1 MKLYIWLCHSLKSI
15 SFWGA
20 QTIVAF
26 LQCEGRTIEGHVVY
40 INFYGPVASIVI
52 YDNFGSASDALND
65 DSRKAYETNLKKSK
79 KKEQEEMNVAFS

>member
-1 MKLYIWLCHSLKSI
+1 MCNSLKSI

-26 LQCEGRTIEGHVVY
+26 FQGEGRKIKGHLVH
-40 INFYGPVASIVI
+40 INFYGPEASIVI
-52 YDNFGSASDALND
+52 YDHFGSVADALND